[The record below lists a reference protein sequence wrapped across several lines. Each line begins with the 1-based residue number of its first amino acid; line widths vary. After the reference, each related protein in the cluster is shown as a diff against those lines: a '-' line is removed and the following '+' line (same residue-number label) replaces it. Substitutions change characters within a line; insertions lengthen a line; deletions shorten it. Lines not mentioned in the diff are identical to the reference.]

1 MLLQEEMSGKI
12 AENRLLGMMVSR
24 SHVSSRLS
32 IPDWWLLLTAPST
45 HHPHLYPSLIFIIK
59 ALNPTPSLPTSS
71 ISTIHLHISTIRDS
85 CQPQRPWW
93 NQVPSGRARPRP
105 LHRKYPG
112 HSPRWKC
119 LWIYR
124 PWPAGIGRRCEQ
136 VENRVENAN
145 ARTTL
150 TFLDCLYVSRLIP
163 KLQDWSRNIFW
174 NSFHM
179 NTLIK

>member
-32 IPDWWLLLTAPST
+32 FHDWWLLLTAPST
-45 HHPHLYPSLIFIIK
+45 HHPHLYPWLISIIK

-112 HSPRWKC
+112 RSPRWKC

-145 ARTTL
+145 AWTTL
-150 TFLDCLYVSRLIP
+150 TFLDCLYVSELIP
-163 KLQDWSRNIFW
+163 KLQDWSRNIF
-174 NSFHM
+174 
-179 NTLIK
+179 